1 MRLLPLLFNRKKNIN
16 AMIKHLNI
24 NKQFMIGNGILAFA
38 VIFIVVAFIY
48 MSMRVRQERKEYA
61 ETYTITLIKGFAGD
75 SLSLFINDSLLL
87 NKRIV
92 QVPVSIKATR
102 FAEQSALIIVD
113 NLTERIFVFD
123 LNEKGEAVSLI
134 KDIKGIRRLLSN

>member
-1 MRLLPLLFNRKKNIN
+1 
-16 AMIKHLNI
+16 
-24 NKQFMIGNGILAFA
+24 MIGNGILAFA
-38 VIFIVVAFIY
+38 VIFVVVAFVY
-48 MSMRVRQERKEYA
+48 MSMRVQQEKKVEKKYA
-61 ETYTITLIKGFAGD
+61 ETYTVTLIKGFIGD

-92 QVPVSIKATR
+92 QGPISIKATR

-123 LNEKGEAVSLI
+123 LSEKGEAISLI
-134 KDIKGIRRLLSN
+134 KDINGIRRLLSN

>member
-1 MRLLPLLFNRKKNIN
+1 MR
-16 AMIKHLNI
+16 KHLTT

-38 VIFIVVAFIY
+38 VIFVVVAFVY
-48 MSMRVRQERKEYA
+48 MSMRVQQEKKVEKKYA
-61 ETYTITLIKGFAGD
+61 ETYTVTLIKGFTGD

-92 QVPVSIKATR
+92 QGPISIKATR

-123 LNEKGEAVSLI
+123 LSEKGEAISLI
-134 KDIKGIRRLLSN
+134 KDINGIRRLLSN